1 MKKPLPRRTVL
12 KAGAATLALPALDA
26 MLPVG
31 LRAEVKAQS
40 PARMVL
46 LHRGLGTYHPY
57 LVPEKAGKDYDAP
70 RYLKHLE
77 AHRERFTMFSGV
89 SHLGYPNSHTTSA
102 ATFTGVGPEG
112 VARGDDIRN
121 TVSLDQVAAEQVGSA
136 TRVRSLTLNSMGGAA
151 SLSWNRKGVP
161 VPRDGSRASIY
172 KRLFID
178 GTATEIER
186 ETKRL
191 AHGHSILDDMRGQ
204 LKSLRGQLGALDR
217 DRMDLMETSIREAE
231 FLLKQEE
238 AWIAKPKPR
247 VEEPAA
253 NFSDKAGTWVDSQN
267 RWYGLIRLALQTDST
282 RVIVFGIG
290 EHNNQGVPGLEI
302 GHHDASHHCKD
313 PTKIEQFAR
322 YEEKDYQ
329 NFAGFLDQLT
339 EAREPGG
346 TLLDHT
352 QVFLTSNLGDAS
364 AHASNNLPTFLA
376 GGGFKHQG
384 HLRYDEKNNYP
395 LSNLYLRMLQQF
407 GVQTESFGSSTGVLS
422 EIG

>member
-1 MKKPLPRRTVL
+1 MRTPLPRRTFL

-26 MLPVG
+26 MMPVG
-31 LRAEVKAQS
+31 LRAEAKAKQ

-57 LVPEKAGKDYDAP
+57 LVPEKTGKNYDAP
-70 RYLKHLE
+70 RYLKTLE
-77 AHRERFTMFSGV
+77 AHRGRFTLFSGV

-121 TVSLDQVAAEQVGSA
+121 TVSLDQVVAEQVGNE

-161 VPRDGSRASIY
+161 VPKDGNRASIY

-178 GTATEIER
+178 GTPAEIER
-186 ETKRL
+186 EIQRL
-191 AHGHSILDDMRGQ
+191 DHGHSILDDMRGQ
-204 LKSLRGQLGALDR
+204 LKTLRSQLGSADR
-217 DRMDLMETSIREAE
+217 DRMELLETSIRDAE
-231 FLLKQEE
+231 VLLKQEE
-238 AWIAKPKPR
+238 AWIAKPKPK
-247 VEEPAA
+247 VDEPASK
-253 NFSDKAGTWVDSQN
+253 FSDKASNWVDSQN

-302 GHHDASHHCKD
+302 GHHDASHHGKD
-313 PTKIEQFAR
+313 PSKIEQFAR

-329 NFAGFLDQLT
+329 NFAAFLDQLT
-339 EAREPGG
+339 DTSEPGG

-352 QVFLTSNLGDAS
+352 QVLLTSNLGDAS

-384 HLRYDEKNNYP
+384 HLRFDENNNYP
-395 LSNLYLRMLQQF
+395 LSNLYLRMLQKF
-407 GVQTESFGSSTGVLS
+407 GVETEFFGTSNGVLG
-422 EIG
+422 ELG

>member
-1 MKKPLPRRTVL
+1 MKKPLPRRTFL
-12 KAGAATLALPALDA
+12 KAGAATLALPTLDA
-26 MLPVG
+26 MMPVG
-31 LRAEVKAQS
+31 LRAEAKAKS

-57 LVPEKAGKDYDAP
+57 LVPEKAGKDFAST
-70 RYLKHLE
+70 RYLKTLE
-77 AHRERFTMFSGV
+77 AHRERYTLFSGV

-121 TVSLDQVAAEQVGSA
+121 TVSLDQVAAEQVGNE

-151 SLSWNRKGVP
+151 SLSWNPKGVP
-161 VPRDGSRASIY
+161 VPKDGNRASIY

-178 GTATEIER
+178 GTPEEIER

-204 LKSLRGQLGALDR
+204 LKSLSSELGAADR
-217 DRMDLMETSIREAE
+217 DRMELMETSIREAE
-231 FLLKQEE
+231 VLLKQEQ
-238 AWIAKPKPR
+238 AWIAKPKPK
-247 VEEPAA
+247 VNEISSK
-253 NFSDKAGTWVDSQN
+253 FSDKASNWVESQN

-290 EHNNQGVPGLEI
+290 EHNNQGVPDLEI
-302 GHHDASHHCKD
+302 GHHDASHHGKD
-313 PTKIEQFAR
+313 PSKIEQFAR

-339 EAREPGG
+339 ETNEPGG

-352 QVFLTSNLGDAS
+352 QVLLTSNLGDAS

-384 HLRYDEKNNYP
+384 HLRFDEENNYP
-395 LSNLYLRMLQQF
+395 LSNLYLRMLQKF
-407 GVQTESFGSSTGVLS
+407 GVETDQFGSSTGTLS